1 MKYDQKLK
9 IHNSRNWLAIGA
21 ATLTF
26 CFGTVA
32 ACVGQAP
39 PPPAGTIQQGAAPD
53 QGQQYPVVPPT
64 ITLPAGTVVTVRTTG
79 FLSSDQNKA
88 GDTFNAVVDQ
98 PIVADGWVVV
108 RRGQS
113 VTGRVVE
120 AQKAG
125 RVSGVSH
132 LGIDLGEIT
141 LVDGQVAPVKTELVK
156 TSAGT
161 SNGRDVATV
170 GATTGV
176 GAIIG
181 AAAGG
186 GEGAGIGAGAGALA
200 GIAGVLLT
208 RGRPTVLYPET
219 LLTFRI
225 DTPVS
230 ISTEKGQVAYQPVT
244 QEDYAPN
251 TNNQRRIGYGR
262 PAYPPPYPYSYPY
275 PNYYSYF
282 PYYPFGYGFYY
293 PGPSYFGFYGGYGF
307 GFRGGFRGG
316 RFRR

>member
-1 MKYDQKLK
+1 MKYDQNIKNH
-9 IHNSRNWLAIGA
+9 ISRNSLAIGA

-32 ACVGQAP
+32 ACFGQAP
-39 PPPAGTIQQGAAPD
+39 PPPATALQQGTTQD
-53 QGQQYPVVPPT
+53 QSQQGQTVPPT
-64 ITLPAGTVVTVRTTG
+64 VTLPAGTIIAVRTTG

-88 GDTFNAVVDQ
+88 GDGFNAIVDQ

-113 VTGRVVE
+113 VTGRVAE

-132 LGIDLGEIT
+132 LGIELGEIT
-141 LVDGQVAPVKTELVK
+141 LVDGQVIPLKTELVK
-156 TSAGT
+156 SSAGT
-161 SNGRDVATV
+161 SNGRDAVSIGT
-170 GATTGV
+170 TTGL
-176 GAIIG
+176 GALIG

-186 GEGAGIGAGAGALA
+186 GEGAGIGAGAGAVA

-208 RGRPTVLYPET
+208 RGRPTVIYPET
-219 LLTFRI
+219 MLTFRI
-225 DTPVS
+225 DSPVT
-230 ISTEKGQVAYQPVT
+230 ISTEKGQVAFQPVN
-244 QEDYAPN
+244 QGDY
-251 TNNQRRIGYGR
+251 NNESDHSRRPYYGGHG
-262 PAYPPPYPYSYPY
+262 YPPPPPGYAYPY
-275 PNYYSYF
+275 YY
-282 PYYPFGYGFYY
+282 PYYPYYPYYGYGYGFY
-293 PGPSYFGFYGGYGF
+293 PGSVYFGYGF

>member
-1 MKYDQKLK
+1 MIYDQKLK
-9 IHNSRNWLAIGA
+9 NHISRNWLAVGA

-26 CFGTVA
+26 CFGTA
-32 ACVGQAP
+32 TACLGQAP
-39 PPPAGTIQQGAAPD
+39 PPPAATIQQGSA
-53 QGQQYPVVPPT
+53 QGQAQQYPTVPPT
-64 ITLPAGTVVTVRTTG
+64 ITLPAGTIIAVRTTG

-113 VTGRVVE
+113 VSGRVAE

-125 RVSGVSH
+125 RISGVSH
-132 LGIDLGEIT
+132 LGIELGEIT

-161 SNGRDVATV
+161 SNGRDVAAV
-170 GATTGV
+170 GATTGL

-186 GEGAGIGAGAGALA
+186 GEGAGIGAGAGIAA

-225 DTPVS
+225 DSPVT

-251 TNNQRRIGYGR
+251 TNHQRRTGYGA
-262 PAYPPPYPYSYPY
+262 PGYPPPYPPSPYPY
-275 PNYYSYF
+275 YYSYY

-316 RFRR
+316 RFHR

>member
-1 MKYDQKLK
+1 
-9 IHNSRNWLAIGA
+9 
-21 ATLTF
+21 
-26 CFGTVA
+26 
-32 ACVGQAP
+32 
-39 PPPAGTIQQGAAPD
+39 
-53 QGQQYPVVPPT
+53 
-64 ITLPAGTVVTVRTTG
+64 
-79 FLSSDQNKA
+79 LSSDQNKA

-132 LGIDLGEIT
+132 LGIELGEIT

-161 SNGRDVATV
+161 SNGRDVAAV

-225 DTPVS
+225 DSPVS

-244 QEDYAPN
+244 QDDYAPN
-251 TNNQRRIGYGR
+251 TNTNHQRRIGYGG
-262 PAYPPPYPYSYPY
+262 PGYPQPYPSPYPYPY
-275 PNYYSYF
+275 YYSYF